1 MKVGDLV
8 QFVAPAVFSGAE
20 RDYAKSGIV
29 TEVWMRDIFQDKKP
43 VARVYWSDGRQTTEH
58 FCYLR
63 RIK

>member
-8 QFVAPAVFSGAE
+8 RFTAPAIFSGAE

-29 TEVWMRDIFQDKKP
+29 TEVLVRDIFHDKKL